1 MMKEIS
7 TKSGFCATV
16 DLDRLDN
23 VELLDALAEL
33 SENGLGIGKVITL
46 ILGKEEKRRF
56 YDHVR
61 AENGAVPIKAVTDAF
76 SEIMDLLS
84 AKN

>member
-1 MMKEIS
+1 MMKDIS

-33 SENGLGIGKVITL
+33 SENGLGIGKVIAL